1 MMYAVVEDMED
12 YADSTIKPMQ
22 SQVYLRFLD
31 PNFMSENMTAV
42 RDLEV
47 AVVHELLHLRF
58 FYCTSHSGKFDPHI
72 EQAIET
78 TAIAMVAAKRGV
90 NIKEIV

>member
-1 MMYAVVEDMED
+1 MYAVVDDIED

-22 SQVYLRFLD
+22 SQVYFRFLD
-31 PNFMSENMTAV
+31 PDFMTEDMTAV

-58 FYCTSHSGKFDPHI
+58 FYCHPHSGKFNPHI

-90 NIKEIV
+90 SIKEIV